1 MCDMLGIESV
11 LQPKFNFLF
20 PAVDMLSF
28 IYLISSK
35 KGKVISNDGIV
46 NCTHLVNLVSINSSF
61 AYYTVDIFTEN
72 MVWMTTLGIESVL
85 QSKFNFLF
93 PAVYMLSFID
103 LISSK
108 KGKVISNDGIV
119 DGTHLLNLVS
129 TNSPFIYYT
138 VEIFTE
144 NMVWMTTLW
153 TLSVMHQHF
162 IEMIATLM
170 NLHLIP

>member
-11 LQPKFNFLF
+11 LWPKFNFLF

-85 QSKFNFLF
+85 
-93 PAVYMLSFID
+93 
-103 LISSK
+103 
-108 KGKVISNDGIV
+108 
-119 DGTHLLNLVS
+119 
-129 TNSPFIYYT
+129 
-138 VEIFTE
+138 
-144 NMVWMTTLW
+144 
-153 TLSVMHQHF
+153 
-162 IEMIATLM
+162 
-170 NLHLIP
+170 